1 MVWLTTHLAFGPGY
15 GVGVAIV
22 GGLTYLASFAS
33 TSSHFSTRIKTAWNS
48 DSAVRWAW
56 MSFAFF
62 LAVAILTHR
71 LGVYVGF
78 LGVFLALTLLVATAW
93 IVRRRG
99 IHDYIQ
105 VLALAENDEGIFAT
119 VERQFR
125 AEGNHSDA
133 DKVSLQWQRLQFLR
147 TPHSFRWLPSLLLH
161 MLTGHGVRT
170 SPLVG
175 LLAILTIWGTA
186 LFQSEGAVIE
196 LKPKGAVARTQLS
209 SVGDAFYLT
218 MGYFWPISNA
228 QIRTQWAASD
238 LPIRFPEIKNDKATD
253 NTLRPTY
260 SQVASA
266 LSLIGWIW
274 AALVVQNLLK
284 FIPRLKERKG

>member
-1 MVWLTTHLAFGPGY
+1 
-15 GVGVAIV
+15 
-22 GGLTYLASFAS
+22 
-33 TSSHFSTRIKTAWNS
+33 
-48 DSAVRWAW
+48 
-56 MSFAFF
+56 
-62 LAVAILTHR
+62 
-71 LGVYVGF
+71 
-78 LGVFLALTLLVATAW
+78 
-93 IVRRRG
+93 
-99 IHDYIQ
+99 
-105 VLALAENDEGIFAT
+105 
-119 VERQFR
+119 
-125 AEGNHSDA
+125 
-133 DKVSLQWQRLQFLR
+133 
-147 TPHSFRWLPSLLLH
+147 

-238 LPIRFPEIKNDKATD
+238 LPIRFPEIKNDKATG